1 MKLLKITALS
11 FLLATAAFAAPK
23 ADMAQDMRTM
33 LKAMQSI
40 ETSGFYN
47 DKATMQKGVKELKS
61 GLVTLLSRDAKEYLP
76 DEQAYANKFAK
87 KSATMI
93 NMYADD
99 LLDSLN
105 NNKMEDALENYSLI
119 LKQCTSCHLRIRSY

>member
-1 MKLLKITALS
+1 MKLLKITLLS
-11 FLLATAAFAAPK
+11 LLVATSVFAQPK

-33 LKAMQSI
+33 LSAMQEI

-47 DKATMQKGVKELKS
+47 NKEGMQTGVKKLKS
-61 GLVTLLSRDAKEYLP
+61 GLTSLLSTDAKEYLP
-76 DEQAYANKFAK
+76 DDQAYANQFAK
-87 KSATMI
+87 KNATMI

-99 LLDSLN
+99 LLDSLSHD
-105 NNKMEDALENYSLI
+105 KMDDALENYSLI

>member
-1 MKLLKITALS
+1 MKLLKITLLS
-11 FLLATAAFAAPK
+11 LLVATSVFAQPK

-33 LKAMQSI
+33 LSAMQEI

-47 DKATMQKGVKELKS
+47 NKEGMQTGVKKLKS
-61 GLVTLLSRDAKEYLP
+61 GLTSLLSTDAKEYLP
-76 DEQAYANKFAK
+76 HDQAYANQFAK
-87 KSATMI
+87 KNATMI

-99 LLDSLN
+99 LLDSLSHD
-105 NNKMEDALENYSLI
+105 KMDDALENYSLI

>member
-1 MKLLKITALS
+1 MKLLKITLLS
-11 FLLATAAFAAPK
+11 LLVATSVFAQPK

-33 LKAMQSI
+33 LSAMQEI

-47 DKATMQKGVKELKS
+47 NKEGMQTGVKKLKS
-61 GLVTLLSRDAKEYLP
+61 GLTSLLSTDAKEYLP
-76 DEQAYANKFAK
+76 DDQAYANQFAK
-87 KSATMI
+87 KNATMI

-99 LLDSLN
+99 LLDSLSQD
-105 NNKMEDALENYSLI
+105 KMDDALENYSLI

>member
-1 MKLLKITALS
+1 MKLLKITTLS
-11 FLLATAAFAAPK
+11 FLIASAAFASPK
-23 ADMAQDMRTM
+23 ADMAQDMRMM

-40 ETSGFYN
+40 EGAGFYN
-47 DKATMQKGVKELKS
+47 DKETMRKGVKNLKS
-61 GLVTLLSRDAKEYLP
+61 GLATLLSRDAKEYLP

-93 NMYADD
+93 SMYADD

-105 NNKMEDALENYSLI
+105 HNKMDDALENYSLI
-119 LKQCTSCHLRIRSY
+119 LKQCTSCHLRMRSY